1 MGAFTR
7 TFKKIIP
14 SLRQESA
21 QAIYSNEI
29 KGQKIE
35 IPMSN
40 GNIIVYLHQ
49 AKKYAPVLFELH
61 GGGFALG
68 DAAKD
73 DKLCEKLKNDLDIHV
88 VGIDYHLCPEF
99 PYPQAIEDVINTLK
113 YFSNNKTKYNMD
125 TNKFILMGYSAGAN
139 LATVATMK
147 SYEQKD
153 YNICLQILHYPF
165 LDATE
170 DPYQKQRNASDLPAE
185 VMEAFNDL
193 YAKKEEWTSPYV
205 SPLLADESLLK
216 PMPKTLILTAANDT
230 LRNQG
235 QQYAKKLE
243 KLGVNIKYENIEYA
257 HHGYIEDYY
266 NKACYDI
273 NADDVKASH
282 DILFGEAAC
291 KAIDIVEETIK
302 EI

>member
-14 SLRQESA
+14 SLRQSSA
-21 QAIYSNEI
+21 QAVHSNQI
-29 KGQKIE
+29 KGEKIQ
-35 IPMSN
+35 I
-40 GNIIVYLHQ
+40 GDIIVYLHK

-68 DAAKD
+68 EAAKD
-73 DKLCEKLKNDLDIHV
+73 DELCEKLKDDLDINV
-88 VGIDYHLCPEF
+88 VGIDYRLCPEF
-99 PYPQAIEDVINTLK
+99 PYPAAVEDVINSLK
-113 YFSNNKTKYNMD
+113 YFSSNKDKYNID

-170 DPYQKQRNASDLPAE
+170 DPYQKQRNDSDLPAE

-193 YAKKEEWTSPYV
+193 YATKEQWSLPYV
-205 SPLLADESLLK
+205 SPLLAEDNLLK
-216 PMPKTLILTAANDT
+216 PMPQTLILTADRDT
-230 LRNQG
+230 LKNQG
-235 QQYAKKLE
+235 QQYAHRLKQ
-243 KLGVNIKYENIEYA
+243 LGVNVKYESIQHA

-273 NADDVKASH
+273 NADDAKASH
-282 DILFGEAAC
+282 DSLFGEAAQ
-291 KAIDIVEETIK
+291 KAINIVEETIK
-302 EI
+302 QI